1 MDNSELPQRTPV
13 FIIGLDTGQE
23 NYEYSMRELAELV
36 QANNMEVVKRFDQ
49 SLDRPNPA
57 TYFGSGKVEEL
68 QQDAAEA
75 GVNVIVANDE
85 LSPSQLSNLAT
96 QTQTKVI
103 DRTALIIEIFANRAQ
118 SREAKI
124 QVKIAKLQYQLP
136 RLQTADDVTLD
147 QQSGGGGLANRGAG
161 ETKLEMDRRVITKQ
175 IAHLRQELRDISK
188 GEETKRRQRDKTGIP
203 TTALVGYTNAGK
215 STIMNQ
221 LVAHYGLAEH
231 KQVFTK
237 NMLFATL
244 DTSVRQ
250 LNFPG
255 NKRCLL
261 SDTVGFV
268 SKLPIHLVEAFKS
281 TLAEAANADLLIQ
294 VIDYS
299 DPLYQEM
306 MKTTEQT
313 LAQIGIKDKPML
325 YVFNKADQTDFDYPT
340 MEGDDRLIISAIN
353 DSSTD
358 MLMKA
363 IETHLFKDYVSTTML
378 IPFDDGQVVSYLNE
392 HANILSTKYVSNG
405 TELQLELPREDF
417 QRYQQYVVEQ
427 AE

>member
-1 MDNSELPQRTPV
+1 MDNSELPQQTPV
-13 FIIGLDTGQE
+13 LIIGLDTGQE

-68 QQDAAEA
+68 QKAAQEL
-75 GVNVIVANDE
+75 GVTTIVANDE

-96 QTQTKVI
+96 QTQTRVI

-124 QVKIAKLQYQLP
+124 QVQIAKLQYQLP

-175 IAHLRQELRDISK
+175 IAHLRQELKDISK

-203 TTALVGYTNAGK
+203 TAALVGYTNAGK

-268 SKLPIHLVEAFKS
+268 SKLPTHLVEAFKS
-281 TLAEAANADLLIQ
+281 TLAEAANADLLIE

-299 DPLYQEM
+299 DTHYQDM

-363 IETHLFKDYVSTTML
+363 IEKHLFKDYVATTML
-378 IPFDDGQVVSYLNE
+378 IPFAAGQVVSYLNE
-392 HANILSTKYVSNG
+392 HTNILSTKYVSDG
-405 TELQLELPREDF
+405 TELHLELPREDF
-417 QRYQQYVVEQ
+417 HRYQQYVVEQ
-427 AE
+427 

>member
-1 MDNSELPQRTPV
+1 MDNSEHAQQIPV
-13 FIIGLDTGQE
+13 IIIGLNTGQE

-36 QANNMEVVKRFDQ
+36 EANNMTVAQRLDQ

-57 TYFGSGKVEEL
+57 TYFGTGKVDEL
-68 QQDAAEA
+68 KRVAAEKD
-75 GVNVIVANDE
+75 VQVVVANDE
-85 LSPSQLSNLAT
+85 LSPSQLSNLAS
-96 QTQTKVI
+96 QTNTRVI

-124 QVKIAKLQYQLP
+124 QVQIAKLQYQLP
-136 RLQTADDVTLD
+136 RLQTADNVVLD

-175 IAHLRQELRDISK
+175 IAHLRHELAEIAK
-188 GEETKRRQRDKTGIP
+188 GEQTKRKQRDKTGIP
-203 TTALVGYTNAGK
+203 TAALVGYTNAGK
-215 STIMNQ
+215 STIMNR
-221 LVAHYGLAEH
+221 LVSQYGLAEH

-268 SKLPIHLVEAFKS
+268 SKLPTHLVEAFKS
-281 TLAEAANADLLIQ
+281 TLAEAANADLLVE

-299 DPLYQEM
+299 DPHYQEM
-306 MKTTEQT
+306 MTTTEQT
-313 LAQIGIKDKPML
+313 LAQIGIKDKPLL

-340 MEGDDRLIISAIN
+340 MEGDDRLVISAFD
-353 DSSTD
+353 DSSTEL
-358 MLMKA
+358 LMKA
-363 IETHLFKDYVSTTML
+363 IEKHLFKDYVTATML
-378 IPFDDGQVVSYLNE
+378 VPFNAGQVVSYLNE
-392 HANILSTKYVSNG
+392 HANILSTKYVSDG
-405 TELQLELPREDF
+405 TELRLELPQEDF
-417 QRYQQYVVEQ
+417 QRYQQYVVD
-427 AE
+427 

>member
-13 FIIGLDTGQE
+13 LIIGLDTGQE

-68 QQDAAEA
+68 QKAAQEL
-75 GVNVIVANDE
+75 GVTTIVANDE

-96 QTQTKVI
+96 QTQTRVI

-124 QVKIAKLQYQLP
+124 QVQIAKLQYQLP

-175 IAHLRQELRDISK
+175 IAHLRQELKDISK

-203 TTALVGYTNAGK
+203 TAALVGYTNAGK

-268 SKLPIHLVEAFKS
+268 SKLPTHLVEAFKS
-281 TLAEAANADLLIQ
+281 TLAEAANADLLIE

-299 DPLYQEM
+299 DTHYQDM

-363 IETHLFKDYVSTTML
+363 IEKHLFKDYVATTML
-378 IPFDDGQVVSYLNE
+378 IPFAAGQVVSYLNE
-392 HANILSTKYVSNG
+392 HANILSTKYVSDG
-405 TELQLELPREDF
+405 TELHLELPREDF
-417 QRYQQYVVEQ
+417 HRYQQYVVEQ
-427 AE
+427 

>member
-13 FIIGLDTGQE
+13 LIIGLDTGQE

-68 QQDAAEA
+68 QKAAQEL
-75 GVNVIVANDE
+75 GVTTIVANDE

-96 QTQTKVI
+96 QTQTRVI

-124 QVKIAKLQYQLP
+124 QVQIAKLQYQLP
-136 RLQTADDVTLD
+136 RLQIADDVTLD

-175 IAHLRQELRDISK
+175 IAHLRQELKDISK

-203 TTALVGYTNAGK
+203 TAALFGYTNAGK

-268 SKLPIHLVEAFKS
+268 SKLPTHLVEAFKS
-281 TLAEAANADLLIQ
+281 TLAEAANADLLIE

-299 DPLYQEM
+299 DTHYQDM

-363 IETHLFKDYVSTTML
+363 IEKHLFKDYVATTML
-378 IPFDDGQVVSYLNE
+378 IPFAAGQVVSYLNE
-392 HANILSTKYVSNG
+392 HANILSTKYVSDG
-405 TELQLELPREDF
+405 TELHLELPREDF
-417 QRYQQYVVEQ
+417 HRYQQYVVEQ
-427 AE
+427 

>member
-13 FIIGLDTGQE
+13 LIIGLDTGQE

-68 QQDAAEA
+68 QKAAQEL
-75 GVNVIVANDE
+75 GVTTIVANDE

-96 QTQTKVI
+96 QTQTRVI

-124 QVKIAKLQYQLP
+124 QVQIAKLQYQLP

-175 IAHLRQELRDISK
+175 IAHLRQELKDISK

-203 TTALVGYTNAGK
+203 TAALVGYTNAGK

-268 SKLPIHLVEAFKS
+268 SKLPTHLVEAFKS
-281 TLAEAANADLLIQ
+281 TLAEAANADLLIE

-299 DPLYQEM
+299 DTHYQDM

-325 YVFNKADQTDFDYPT
+325 SVFNKADQTDFDYPT

-363 IETHLFKDYVSTTML
+363 IEKHLFKDYVATTML
-378 IPFDDGQVVSYLNE
+378 IPFAAGQVVSYLNE
-392 HANILSTKYVSNG
+392 HANILSTKYVSDG
-405 TELQLELPREDF
+405 TELHLELPREDF
-417 QRYQQYVVEQ
+417 HRYQQYVVEQ
-427 AE
+427 

>member
-1 MDNSELPQRTPV
+1 MDNSEHPQQIPV
-13 FIIGLDTGQE
+13 IIIGLNTGQE

-36 QANNMEVVKRFDQ
+36 EANNMTVAQRLDQ

-57 TYFGSGKVEEL
+57 TYFGTGKVDEL
-68 QQDAAEA
+68 KRVAAEKD
-75 GVNVIVANDE
+75 VQVVVANDE
-85 LSPSQLSNLAT
+85 LSPSQLSNLAS
-96 QTQTKVI
+96 QTNTRVI

-124 QVKIAKLQYQLP
+124 QVQIAKLQYQLP
-136 RLQTADDVTLD
+136 RLQTADNVVLD

-175 IAHLRQELRDISK
+175 IAHLRHELTEIAK
-188 GEETKRRQRDKTGIP
+188 GEQTKRKQRDKTGIP
-203 TTALVGYTNAGK
+203 TAALVGYTNAGK
-215 STIMNQ
+215 STIMNR
-221 LVAHYGLAEH
+221 LVSQYGLAEH

-268 SKLPIHLVEAFKS
+268 SKLPTHLVEAFKS
-281 TLAEAANADLLIQ
+281 TLAEAANADLLVE

-299 DPLYQEM
+299 DPHYQEM
-306 MKTTEQT
+306 MTTTEQT
-313 LAQIGIKDKPML
+313 LAQIGIKDKPLL

-340 MEGDDRLIISAIN
+340 MEGDDRLVISAFD
-353 DSSTD
+353 DSSTEL
-358 MLMKA
+358 LMKA
-363 IETHLFKDYVSTTML
+363 IEKHLFKDYVTATML
-378 IPFDDGQVVSYLNE
+378 VPFNAGQVVSYLNE
-392 HANILSTKYVSNG
+392 HANILSTKYVSDG
-405 TELQLELPREDF
+405 TELRLELPQEDF
-417 QRYQQYVVEQ
+417 QRYQQYVVD
-427 AE
+427 

>member
-1 MDNSELPQRTPV
+1 MDNSELQQRTPV
-13 FIIGLDTGQE
+13 LIIGLDTGQE

-68 QQDAAEA
+68 QKAAQEL
-75 GVNVIVANDE
+75 GVTTIVANDE

-96 QTQTKVI
+96 QTQTRVI

-124 QVKIAKLQYQLP
+124 QVQIAKLQYQLP

-147 QQSGGGGLANRGAG
+147 QQSGGGSLANRGAG

-175 IAHLRQELRDISK
+175 IAHLRQELKDISK

-203 TTALVGYTNAGK
+203 TAALVGYTNAGK

-268 SKLPIHLVEAFKS
+268 SKLPTHLVEAFKS
-281 TLAEAANADLLIQ
+281 TLAEAANADLLIE

-299 DPLYQEM
+299 DPHYQDM

-363 IETHLFKDYVSTTML
+363 IEKHLFKDYVATTML
-378 IPFDDGQVVSYLNE
+378 IPFAAGQVVSYLNE
-392 HANILSTKYVSNG
+392 HANILSTKYVSDG
-405 TELQLELPREDF
+405 TELHLELPREDF

-427 AE
+427 

>member
-1 MDNSELPQRTPV
+1 M
-13 FIIGLDTGQE
+13 
-23 NYEYSMRELAELV
+23 
-36 QANNMEVVKRFDQ
+36 
-49 SLDRPNPA
+49 
-57 TYFGSGKVEEL
+57 
-68 QQDAAEA
+68 
-75 GVNVIVANDE
+75 
-85 LSPSQLSNLAT
+85 
-96 QTQTKVI
+96 
-103 DRTALIIEIFANRAQ
+103 
-118 SREAKI
+118 
-124 QVKIAKLQYQLP
+124 QYQLP

-268 SKLPIHLVEAFKS
+268 SKLPTHLVEAFKS

-353 DSSTD
+353 DSSTH

-363 IETHLFKDYVSTTML
+363 IEKHLFKDYVSTTML

>member
-1 MDNSELPQRTPV
+1 MDNNELPQRTPV

-23 NYEYSMRELAELV
+23 DYEYSMRELAELV
-36 QANNMEVVKRFDQ
+36 QANNMEVAQRFDQ

-68 QQDAAEA
+68 QRAAAES

-124 QVKIAKLQYQLP
+124 QVQIAKLQYQLP

-175 IAHLRQELRDISK
+175 IAHLRQELKDISK

-203 TTALVGYTNAGK
+203 TAALVGYTNAGK

-268 SKLPIHLVEAFKS
+268 SKLPTHLVEDFKS
-281 TLAEAANADLLIQ
+281 TLAEAANADLLIE

-299 DPLYQEM
+299 DPHYQEM

-313 LAQIGIKDKPML
+313 LNQIGIKDKPML
-325 YVFNKADQTDFDYPT
+325 YVFNKADQTDYDYPT
-340 MEGDDRLIISAIN
+340 MEGDDRLVISAIN

-358 MLMKA
+358 LLMQA
-363 IETHLFKDYVSTTML
+363 IEKHLFKDYVSTTML
-378 IPFDDGQVVSYLNE
+378 IPFDAGQVVSYLNE
-392 HANILSTKYVSNG
+392 HANIMSTKYVSNG

-417 QRYQQYVVEQ
+417 QRYQQYVIEK
-427 AE
+427 

>member
-1 MDNSELPQRTPV
+1 MDNSEQPQQIPV
-13 FIIGLDTGQE
+13 IIIGLNTGQE

-36 QANNMEVVKRFDQ
+36 EANNMTVAKRLDQ
-49 SLDRPNPA
+49 SLDRPNSA
-57 TYFGSGKVEEL
+57 TYFGSGKVDEL
-68 QQDAAEA
+68 RQVAAAED
-75 GVNVIVANDE
+75 VQVVVANDE
-85 LSPSQLSNLAT
+85 LSPSQLSNLAS
-96 QTQTKVI
+96 QTNTRVI

-124 QVKIAKLQYQLP
+124 QVQIAKLQYQLP
-136 RLQTADDVTLD
+136 RLQTADNVVLD

-175 IAHLRQELRDISK
+175 IAHLRHELNEIAK
-188 GEETKRRQRDKTGIP
+188 GEQTKRKQRDKTGIP
-203 TTALVGYTNAGK
+203 TAALVGYTNAGK
-215 STIMNQ
+215 SIIMNR
-221 LVAHYGLAEH
+221 LVSQYGLAEH

-268 SKLPIHLVEAFKS
+268 SKLPTHLVEAFKS
-281 TLAEAANADLLIQ
+281 TLAEVANADLLVE

-299 DPLYQEM
+299 DPHYQEM
-306 MKTTEQT
+306 MKTTERT
-313 LAQIGIKDKPML
+313 LAQIGIKDKPLL
-325 YVFNKADQTDFDYPT
+325 YVFNKADKTDFDYPT
-340 MEGDDRLIISAIN
+340 MEGDDRLVISSFD
-353 DSSTD
+353 DSSIEL
-358 MLMKA
+358 LMKT
-363 IETHLFKDYVSTTML
+363 IEKHLFKDYVTATML
-378 IPFDDGQVVSYLNE
+378 VPFNAGQVVSYLNE
-392 HANILSTKYVSNG
+392 HANILSTKYVSDG

-417 QRYQQYVVEQ
+417 QRYQQYVVD
-427 AE
+427 

>member
-13 FIIGLDTGQE
+13 LIIGLDTGQE

-68 QQDAAEA
+68 QKAAQEL
-75 GVNVIVANDE
+75 GVTTIVANDE

-96 QTQTKVI
+96 QTQTRVI

-124 QVKIAKLQYQLP
+124 QVQIAKLQYQLP

-175 IAHLRQELRDISK
+175 IAHLRQELKDISK

-203 TTALVGYTNAGK
+203 TAALVGYTNAGK

-268 SKLPIHLVEAFKS
+268 SKLPTHLVKAFKS
-281 TLAEAANADLLIQ
+281 TLAEAANADLLIE

-299 DPLYQEM
+299 DTHYQDM

-363 IETHLFKDYVSTTML
+363 IEKHLFKDYVATTML
-378 IPFDDGQVVSYLNE
+378 IPFAAGQVVSYLNE
-392 HANILSTKYVSNG
+392 HANILSTKYVSDG
-405 TELQLELPREDF
+405 TELHLELPREDF
-417 QRYQQYVVEQ
+417 HRYQQYVVEQ
-427 AE
+427 

>member
-13 FIIGLDTGQE
+13 LIIGLDTGQE

-49 SLDRPNPA
+49 SLDRPNSA

-68 QQDAAEA
+68 QKFAQEL
-75 GVNVIVANDE
+75 GVTTIVANDE

-96 QTQTKVI
+96 QTQTRVI

-124 QVKIAKLQYQLP
+124 QVQIAKLQYQLP

-175 IAHLRQELRDISK
+175 IAHLRQELKDISK

-203 TTALVGYTNAGK
+203 TAALVGYTNAGK

-268 SKLPIHLVEAFKS
+268 SKLPTHLVEAFKS
-281 TLAEAANADLLIQ
+281 TLAEAANADLLIE

-299 DPLYQEM
+299 DPHYQDM

-363 IETHLFKDYVSTTML
+363 IEKHLFKDYVATTML
-378 IPFDDGQVVSYLNE
+378 IPFAAGQVVSYLNE
-392 HANILSTKYVSNG
+392 HANILSTKYVSDG
-405 TELQLELPREDF
+405 TELHLELPREDF

-427 AE
+427 

>member
-13 FIIGLDTGQE
+13 LIIGLDTGQE

-68 QQDAAEA
+68 QKAAQEL
-75 GVNVIVANDE
+75 GVTTIVANDE

-96 QTQTKVI
+96 QTQTRVI

-124 QVKIAKLQYQLP
+124 QVQIAKLQYQLT

-175 IAHLRQELRDISK
+175 IAHLRQELKDISK

-203 TTALVGYTNAGK
+203 TAALFGYTNAGK

-268 SKLPIHLVEAFKS
+268 SKLPTHLVEAFKS
-281 TLAEAANADLLIQ
+281 TLAEAANADLLIE

-299 DPLYQEM
+299 DTHYQDM

-363 IETHLFKDYVSTTML
+363 IEKHLFKDYVATTML
-378 IPFDDGQVVSYLNE
+378 IPFAAGQVVSYLNE
-392 HANILSTKYVSNG
+392 HANILSTKYVSDG
-405 TELQLELPREDF
+405 TELHLELPREDF
-417 QRYQQYVVEQ
+417 HRYQQYVVEQ
-427 AE
+427 

>member
-1 MDNSELPQRTPV
+1 MDNNELPQRTPV

-23 NYEYSMRELAELV
+23 DYEYSMRELAELV
-36 QANNMEVVKRFDQ
+36 QANNMEVAQRFDQ

-68 QQDAAEA
+68 QRAAAES

-124 QVKIAKLQYQLP
+124 QVQIAKLQYQLP

-175 IAHLRQELRDISK
+175 IAHLRQELKDISK

-203 TTALVGYTNAGK
+203 TAALVGYTNAGK

-268 SKLPIHLVEAFKS
+268 SKLPTHLVEAFKS
-281 TLAEAANADLLIQ
+281 TLAEAANADLLIE

-299 DPLYQEM
+299 DPHYQEM

-313 LAQIGIKDKPML
+313 LNQIGIKDKPML
-325 YVFNKADQTDFDYPT
+325 YVFNKADQTDYDYPT
-340 MEGDDRLIISAIN
+340 MEGDDRLVISAIN

-358 MLMKA
+358 LLMQA
-363 IETHLFKDYVSTTML
+363 IEKHLFKDYVSTTML
-378 IPFDDGQVVSYLNE
+378 IPFDAGQVVSYLNE
-392 HANILSTKYVSNG
+392 HANIMSTKYVSNG

-417 QRYQQYVVEQ
+417 QRYQQYVIEK
-427 AE
+427 